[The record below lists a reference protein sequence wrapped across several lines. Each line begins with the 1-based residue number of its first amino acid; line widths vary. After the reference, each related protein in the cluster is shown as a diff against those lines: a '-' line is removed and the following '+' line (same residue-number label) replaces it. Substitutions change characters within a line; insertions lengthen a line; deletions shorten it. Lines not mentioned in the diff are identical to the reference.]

1 MSYEVYTWYPQ
12 NPFTYS
18 KEVEV
23 YTWYPQ
29 NPFTYSKKVGVFY
42 VSFNRLA
49 QDPPPLSGQ
58 IWPRAK

>member
-1 MSYEVYTWYPQ
+1 MNYTVYE
-12 NPFTYS
+12 
-18 KEVEV
+18 
-23 YTWYPQ
+23 WYPQ

-42 VSFNRLA
+42 LSLA

>member
-1 MSYEVYTWYPQ
+1 MNYTVYSVYPI
-12 NPFTYS
+12 NPFIYQ
-18 KEVEV
+18 KRI
-23 YTWYPQ
+23 
-29 NPFTYSKKVGVFY
+29 GVMY